1 MNRVEQEPRDAD
13 HKEKGTMNMFGSS
26 VKRTLI
32 AISAALTMSALTVG
46 ATIGPAQAGTLQ
58 AAEAARG

>member
-1 MNRVEQEPRDAD
+1 
-13 HKEKGTMNMFGSS
+13 MNMFGSS

-46 ATIGPAQAGTLQ
+46 ATLGPAQAGTLHV
-58 AAEAARG
+58 AEVTHG